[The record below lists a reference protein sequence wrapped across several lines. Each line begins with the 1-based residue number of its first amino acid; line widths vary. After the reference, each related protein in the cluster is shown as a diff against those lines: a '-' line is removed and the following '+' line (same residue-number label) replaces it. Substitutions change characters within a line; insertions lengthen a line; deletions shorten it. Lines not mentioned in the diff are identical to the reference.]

1 MSKKIFS
8 DSEVR
13 SLSKNKCV
21 TKVSNKSITYSFEF
35 KKRFIEEYNQGKLP
49 RVIFEEVDFD
59 IEVLGMKRIET
70 AGKRW
75 RKTFKEKGELG
86 LKDSR
91 KGKSGRPLERKL
103 SDSEK
108 IKRLEA
114 QIKYL
119 EIENEF
125 LKKLDEIERGNV

>member
-1 MSKKIFS
+1 
-8 DSEVR
+8 
-13 SLSKNKCV
+13 
-21 TKVSNKSITYSFEF
+21 
-35 KKRFIEEYNQGKLP
+35 
-49 RVIFEEVDFD
+49 
-59 IEVLGMKRIET
+59 MKRVET
-70 AGKRW
+70 ARKRW
-75 RKTFKEKGELG
+75 IKAFKDSGELG

-119 EIENEF
+119 EVENEF
-125 LKKLDEIERGNV
+125 LKKLDEIERGDV